1 MNAPPDLRS
10 RYARQLVLPEV
21 GAEGQ
26 ARLGGAR
33 VLVVGAGGLGAP
45 AAMYLAAAGV
55 GHLTIADGDR
65 VEATNLHRQVLFA
78 ERDVGAPKAE
88 AAARRLR
95 AMNATVTVEA
105 IPAQVTASNV
115 LELVRAADVVVDGTD
130 NFAARYLLSDAC
142 VLEQRPLVHGSV
154 SRFDGQATLLVAGG
168 APCYRCLFPVPP
180 APGTVPSCVEAGV
193 LGVMPGLVG
202 LTQAAMVMQQLLG
215 YGESPAGRL
224 LLLEGRSLRW
234 TEVGVARDPACPA
247 CGEGR
252 TLATIGDLS
261 GADAGCEPAP
271 QARHAR
277 APDDLTPGDVV
288 SRRAAG
294 WSPVLLDV
302 REPWEWGVAHLE
314 GATLLPMGT
323 IAARR
328 GELDPAAEYLV
339 YCHHGTRSAAVV
351 AWMREQGFA
360 RATNLAGGID
370 RWSRE
375 VDPRVPRY

>member
-1 MNAPPDLRS
+1 M
-10 RYARQLVLPEV
+10 LPEV
-21 GAEGQ
+21 GPAGQ

-45 AAMYLAAAGV
+45 VAMYLAAAGV

-65 VEATNLHRQVLFA
+65 VDVTNLHRQVLFA
-78 ERDVGAPKAE
+78 EVDVGAPKAE
-88 AAARRLR
+88 AAAHRLR
-95 AMNATVTVEA
+95 AMNVAVVVDA
-105 IPAQVTASNV
+105 IPAQVTAENV
-115 LELVRAADVVVDGTD
+115 RRLVHDADLVVDGTD

-142 VLEQRPLVHGSV
+142 VLEEKPLVHGSV

-180 APGTVPSCVEAGV
+180 APGTVPSCAEAGV
-193 LGVMPGLVG
+193 LGVIPGLVG

-215 YGESPAGRL
+215 YGERLAGRL
-224 LLLEGRSLRW
+224 LLLDGRSLRW
-234 TEVGVARDPACPA
+234 TEVGVGRDPACPA
-247 CGEGR
+247 CGEAR
-252 TLATIGDLS
+252 TLAAIGDLAAAS
-261 GADAGCEPAP
+261 ADCEPAP
-271 QARHAR
+271 AGAG
-277 APDDLTPGDVV
+277 APVPEELTPGEVA

-294 WSPVLLDV
+294 WTPVLLDV
-302 REPWEWGVAHLE
+302 REGWEWQAARLE
-314 GATLLPMGT
+314 GATLIPMGT
-323 IAARR
+323 IASRR

-339 YCHHGTRSAAVV
+339 YCHHGARSAAVV

-360 RATNLAGGID
+360 HATNLAGGID